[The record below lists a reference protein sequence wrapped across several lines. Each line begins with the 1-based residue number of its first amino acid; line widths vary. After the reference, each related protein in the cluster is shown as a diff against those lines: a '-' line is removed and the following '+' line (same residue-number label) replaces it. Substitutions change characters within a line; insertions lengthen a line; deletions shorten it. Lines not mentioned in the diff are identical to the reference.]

1 MVCEIPFVLI
11 QTTYYTL
18 ITYAMMCFEWT
29 VVKFFWFFF
38 VSFFSFLYFTYYGM
52 MAVAITPNQQ
62 VAAIFAGAFYG
73 LFNLFSG
80 FLIPR
85 PVSFGFVPRKKLNLR
100 VFKAFDFLSWF
111 YFSAEDSEMVDM
123 DVLLEPYV
131 MGFEWIAHISVW

>member
-1 MVCEIPFVLI
+1 
-11 QTTYYTL
+11 
-18 ITYAMMCFEWT
+18 MMCFEWT

-85 PVSFGFVPRKKLNLR
+85 PVSFGFVQRKKLDLR
-100 VFKAFDFLSWF
+100 VFKAFDCILSLF

-123 DVLLEPYV
+123 VLLDV
-131 MGFEWIAHISVW
+131 SSSMDCVWIDCFTVR